1 MPKGSME
8 FLEKKKQML
17 EKEIQRNV
25 AQMEVEAQKK
35 ALGANADQEVKPNKR
50 FKNFNDLFSGLTKS
64 KNVSTVNPIV
74 NCCITYNSKSAITV
88 TKKCDR
94 EYWVKQHSLETYV
107 DTFEEKIGN
116 GKTSYI
122 KLKEVEQN
130 SAGTKFA
137 IAYLDD
143 GRFRIR
149 IFGEESREEAD
160 VEGWELDV
168 NKELNMNN
176 HTMPINDFPDPF
188 ISCVFIDDNLLFV
201 NLFHNATLTHHHF
214 FYSFEDY
221 EMVGDEKVPLKA
233 LRNKK
238 IHDHTQIVLECNKK
252 NFP

>member
-1 MPKGSME
+1 
-8 FLEKKKQML
+8 
-17 EKEIQRNV
+17 
-25 AQMEVEAQKK
+25 MEVEAQKK

-201 NLFHNATLTHHHF
+201 NLFHNATLTHHHI